1 MLKDAI
7 LRFLPRAMR
16 DAVGLSMERRAL
28 AALPSRSCRA
38 EKLRETTPPIVDWPE
53 WDEVTGKANQ
63 LGATPGAVN
72 PGDRRAIYSLTRM
85 LQPRSVL
92 EIGTHL
98 GGSTVMF
105 ALALQH
111 GQQGGRLTTVDIL
124 DVNGPEGAWAT
135 YGTRPPKQLVADAGC
150 AEIVTFAG
158 SPSVDFMRTCT
169 QKFDLIFLDGGHE
182 AQTVYQEVPLALDIL
197 QDNGVILLHD
207 YYPELKALWSDG
219 AVIPGPVL
227 AIERFQQ
234 EGARIRVQ
242 PMGKLPWPTKL
253 GSSITSLAFL
263 VRA

>member
-1 MLKDAI
+1 
-7 LRFLPRAMR
+7 MR
-16 DAVGLSMERRAL
+16 DSIALGMERRAL
-28 AALPSRSCRA
+28 AALPLRRCSA
-38 EKLRETTPPIVDWPE
+38 ERLRDTPPPMVDWPE
-53 WDEVTGKANQ
+53 WDEVTRKASA

-72 PGDRRAIYSLTRM
+72 LGDRRAIYSLTRT
-85 LQPRSVL
+85 LKPRSVL

-111 GQQGGRLTTVDIL
+111 GGQDGRLTTVDIL
-124 DVNGPEGAWAT
+124 DVNGPQGAWAT
-135 YGTRPPKQLVADAGC
+135 YGTRPPKQLVTDVGC
-150 AEIVTFAG
+150 ADIVTFMS
-158 SPSVDFMRTCT
+158 SPSVDFMRACK

-182 AQTVYQEVPLALDIL
+182 AQTVYQEVPLALEIL
-197 QDNGVILLHD
+197 EDNGVILLHD

-227 AIERFQQ
+227 AIERFKQ

-242 PMGKLPWPTKL
+242 PLGNLPWPTKL
-253 GSSITSLAFL
+253 GSSITSLAYL